1 MKTETIDRLK
11 KIYQPPVTLFDAT
24 PTLLKQTNGQCNC
37 SCSLRQKTQ
46 MMSHLEEGFDDLE
59 HLCNQVNLKVHQ
71 ILVACSE
78 LLEMAQKIPS
88 VAESGKFIDMRTD
101 LAPAIV
107 RMAARLKDYHQDSS
121 AVKQKDI
128 ERDALLVSDHDFS

>member
-1 MKTETIDRLK
+1 MKTETIARLK
-11 KIYQPPVTLFDAT
+11 NIYHPVTFFDPL
-24 PTLLKQTNGQCNC
+24 PTYRHHQNNEQCNC

-88 VAESGKFIDMRTD
+88 VAESGKFIDMRVD

-107 RMAARLKDYHQDSS
+107 RLAAKLEDYYDDDSS
-121 AVKQKDI
+121 VTPKDI
-128 ERDALLVSDHDFS
+128 ERDALLVADHDFS

>member
-59 HLCNQVNLKVHQ
+59 HLCNQVNLKVH
-71 ILVACSE
+71 
-78 LLEMAQKIPS
+78 
-88 VAESGKFIDMRTD
+88 
-101 LAPAIV
+101 
-107 RMAARLKDYHQDSS
+107 SS

-128 ERDALLVSDHDFS
+128 ERDALLVADHDFS